1 MSTRKT
7 LILMLMKNMCVR
19 VFDRLVLDVPSS
31 NTHNT
36 FHVHARGLISCVF
49 ESCVC
54 ECVNSPSTKGRLKVN
69 AD

>member
-7 LILMLMKNMCVR
+7 LILMLMKMCVR

-31 NTHNT
+31 NTHT
-36 FHVHARGLISCVF
+36 FHVRDSGLISCVF

-54 ECVNSPSTKGRLKVN
+54 VSV
-69 AD
+69 

>member
-1 MSTRKT
+1 
-7 LILMLMKNMCVR
+7 MKMCVR

-31 NTHNT
+31 NTNT
-36 FHVHARGLISCVF
+36 FCVRDSGLISCVF
-49 ESCVC
+49 ELCVC